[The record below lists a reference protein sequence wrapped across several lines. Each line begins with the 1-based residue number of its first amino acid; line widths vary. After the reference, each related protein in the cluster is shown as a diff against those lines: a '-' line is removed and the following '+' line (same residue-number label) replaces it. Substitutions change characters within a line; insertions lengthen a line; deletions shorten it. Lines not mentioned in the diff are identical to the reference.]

1 MSAGGIFGLFFNLFV
16 GAGLW
21 TILGAAVERIGIVF
35 NNSIAVLP
43 TMQDA
48 VNGFNLMQTVWS
60 VIMVIIFLGLV
71 VNYLVNENS
80 IASGE
85 V

>member
-16 GAGLW
+16 GGGLW
-21 TILGAAVERIGIVF
+21 TVLGVAVERIGIVF
-35 NNSIAVLP
+35 NNSISVLP
-43 TMQDA
+43 TFQDA